1 LDEDQEIEDRIAA
14 IEARISRIDLEA
26 MERAA
31 AAGDPDAI
39 KALEAFETLESLKR
53 SRGH

>member
-1 LDEDQEIEDRIAA
+1 MDEDQEIEDRIAA

-39 KALEAFETLESLKR
+39 DALEAVETLASLKR
-53 SRGH
+53 SRGR